1 MGLYSGF
8 PDRWPI
14 SLVFFREQ
22 EAEAWAELVWPS
34 ERGEE
39 ENLEK
44 ETAEAG
50 GAKTPK
56 VTFKDYD
63 PDDPVYREGPRSYS
77 PHWARAL
84 LKPTTQKQQQSP
96 PKLTEEHTS

>member
-39 ENLEK
+39 ECLEEK
-44 ETAEAG
+44 PVETAG
-50 GAKTPK
+50 RQTQQP
-56 VTFKDYD
+56 TY
-63 PDDPVYREGPRSYS
+63 PVM
-77 PHWARAL
+77 
-84 LKPTTQKQQQSP
+84 QKQQQSP
-96 PKLTEEHTS
+96 PPARPPSETLSDEQERLVAEIKRPRLMSRH